1 MIIFL
6 RRKIIITHW
15 SIAMSPLYI
24 QPPRATSALPLFAA
38 VLLMLPLVA
47 LSHHASGPFYDS
59 KKPVEIEGVVTK
71 FVFRNPHA
79 ALFLDVTDETG
90 ETAEWQVELGAP
102 VMLRRVGWT
111 PELLPVGMVVIVAG
125 PSARAE
131 GAKGVLGRK
140 LTREDGSPV
149 LSGGRTEDPSPQ
161 R

>member
-1 MIIFL
+1 
-6 RRKIIITHW
+6 
-15 SIAMSPLYI
+15 MSPLST
-24 QPPRATSALPLFAA
+24 QPLRAISALSLFVAL
-38 VLLMLPLVA
+38 LLMMPLVA
-47 LSHHASGPFYDS
+47 LAHHASGPFYDS
-59 KKPVEIEGVVTK
+59 EKPIEIKGVVTK

-79 ALFLDVTDETG
+79 ALFLDVTDEKG
-90 ETAEWQVELGAP
+90 ETVEWQVELGAP

-111 PELLPVGMVVIVAG
+111 PDLLPVGMVVIVAG

-131 GAKGVLGRK
+131 GARGVLGRK